1 LKIIFIWL
9 ILTPLSIPEVSIRI
23 EFHSQKITQAYL
35 DALQSDAQWD
45 SNPLVMAYVGVSET
59 MLAENAFWP
68 GEKWNYFNSGKE
80 KIEQAIYQ
88 NQDNPEL
95 RYLRLLVQLN
105 APSFLSYGGSIE
117 TDLEFYISNILN
129 SGLNMTWIKK
139 FCDNLLNGKRL
150 SDLQQSRLNAF
161 LLDIND

>member
-1 LKIIFIWL
+1 LKLIFIWF
-9 ILTPLSIPEVSIRI
+9 ILTALFIPDLSIRE

-35 DALQSDAQWD
+35 DALQSNAQWYL
-45 SNPLVMAYVGVSET
+45 NPLVMAYVGVSET

-80 KIEQAIYQ
+80 KIEKAIDQ
-88 NQDNPEL
+88 NKDNPEL

-105 APSFLSYGGSIE
+105 APSFLSYDESVE
-117 TDLEFYISNILN
+117 KDLEFYINNILN
-129 SGLNMTWIKK
+129 SGLKMTWIKK
-139 FCDNLLNGKRL
+139 FCDNLLNGKHL
-150 SDLQQSRLNAF
+150 SDLQQGRLNAF

>member
-1 LKIIFIWL
+1 MKLIFIWL
-9 ILTPLSIPEVSIRI
+9 TLIPLSIPDLSIRM

-35 DALQSDAQWD
+35 DALQSDAHWD
-45 SNPLVMAYVGVSET
+45 LNPLVMAYVGVSET

-68 GEKWNYFNSGKE
+68 REKWNYFNSGKE
-80 KIEQAIYQ
+80 KIEKAIDQ

-105 APSFLSYGGSIE
+105 APSFLSYDESIE

-129 SGLNMTWIKK
+129 SGLNITWIKK

-150 SDLQQSRLNAF
+150 SDLQKGLLNAF

>member
-1 LKIIFIWL
+1 LKLIFIWF
-9 ILTPLSIPEVSIRI
+9 ILTALFIPDLSIRE

-45 SNPLVMAYVGVSET
+45 LNPLVMAYVLVSET

-80 KIEQAIYQ
+80 KIEKAIDQ
-88 NQDNPEL
+88 NKDNPEL

-105 APSFLSYGGSIE
+105 APSFLSYDESVE
-117 TDLEFYISNILN
+117 KDLEFYINNILN
-129 SGLNMTWIKK
+129 SGLKMTWIKK
-139 FCDNLLNGKRL
+139 FCDNLLNGKHL
-150 SDLQQSRLNAF
+150 SDLQQGRLNAF

>member
-1 LKIIFIWL
+1 MKIIFIWL

-80 KIEQAIYQ
+80 KIEKAIDQ
-88 NQDNPEL
+88 NKDNPEL

-105 APSFLSYGGSIE
+105 APSFLSYNENIE
-117 TDLEFYISNILN
+117 SDLDFYISNILN
-129 SGLNMTWIKK
+129 SGLNMMWIKK
-139 FCDNLLNGKRL
+139 FCYNLLNGKRL
-150 SDLQQSRLNAF
+150 SDSQKGRLNAL

>member
-1 LKIIFIWL
+1 MKLIFIWF
-9 ILTPLSIPEVSIRI
+9 ILTALFIPDLSIRE

-35 DALQSDAQWD
+35 DALQSNAQWD
-45 SNPLVMAYVGVSET
+45 LNPLVMAYVGVSET

-80 KIEQAIYQ
+80 KIEKAIDQ
-88 NQDNPEL
+88 NKDNPEL

-105 APSFLSYGGSIE
+105 APSFLSYDESIE
-117 TDLEFYISNILN
+117 KDLEFYINNILN
-129 SGLNMTWIKK
+129 SGLKMTWIKK
-139 FCDNLLNGKRL
+139 FCDNLLNGKHL
-150 SDLQQSRLNAF
+150 SDLQQGRLNAF